1 MPLLR
6 DFVGQPLRWVRP
18 RLFRNVYELRTGD
31 TTLATL
37 SRSGVFKSRTLAVA
51 DGRQWIFTREGAWK
65 PRLVIYSG
73 DSSDSGIPGMP
84 PQPLASIRRNWKG
97 RGELIFNDG
106 RTYSWTS
113 TGFWRPSWSLVAP
126 WSVVLLTMKR
136 GHVLEIAPAA
146 SDLPELPMLVLFA
159 FYLILIAEEE
169 AAAAAAGTA
178 AGCVM

>member
-113 TGFWRPSWSLVAP
+113 TG
-126 WSVVLLTMKR
+126 
-136 GHVLEIAPAA
+136 
-146 SDLPELPMLVLFA
+146 
-159 FYLILIAEEE
+159 
-169 AAAAAAGTA
+169 
-178 AGCVM
+178 